1 MNQQSKE
8 NAPMAEAR
16 VEIEKSSGNVWADAG
31 REDATEAQAR
41 AELLRQ
47 ITSIIR
53 HRHLTQTDAAKLLGT
68 TQPTISDLMRGKLS
82 KFSFERLFHFLVLLG
97 RDVEIVVRPKPR
109 SRKSAALRVA
119 A

>member
-1 MNQQSKE
+1 MALPKE
-8 NAPMAEAR
+8 SDAVAESE
-16 VEIEKSSGNVWADAG
+16 VGFEKSTGNVWADAG
-31 REDATEAQAR
+31 RADATEAKAR

-47 ITSIIR
+47 ISSIIR
-53 HRHLTQTDAAKLLGT
+53 HRHLTQVEAAILLGT

-109 SRKSAALRVA
+109 SRKTAALRVA